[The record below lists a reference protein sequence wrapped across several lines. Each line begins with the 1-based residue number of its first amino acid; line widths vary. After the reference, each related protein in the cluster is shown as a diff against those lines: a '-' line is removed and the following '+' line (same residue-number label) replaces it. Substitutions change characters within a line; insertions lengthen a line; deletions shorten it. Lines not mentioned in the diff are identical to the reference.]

1 LITTKTDAVKTRSTL
16 LLLAAFFGALTF
28 RAQTGLHVQ
37 QYYGGYSVVHSPD
50 SIFMGL
56 NVPSGSFRRMA
67 LYNPSTKDWK
77 YVNSTDYT
85 PYAGPF
91 VMRNNMEGVMFGPSV
106 ADIYKTTDGWQTL
119 TTVPNVANG
128 WGLDQV
134 VSTPAGYAG
143 YEPALRD
150 LYFSPDGITW
160 TMAQG
165 TGSGGTPMLKN
176 YGNKVVLFKGASGN
190 YVSTDGGQNFSSV
203 TFSTT
208 FSGNLVDFVMLSA
221 DTFIVA
227 TQFNVHKSFDGGTTW
242 TSNAT
247 PASISEIAV
256 KNSNEYFAFVSG
268 QPYTSADGGVTW
280 QQKTPLPFISYI
292 NTFYINNDF
301 YAWPDY
307 RSSDNGVTWQ
317 EVFPNA
323 GTMAGV
329 YDLHFNGSNGIIGRT
344 NGKVHYSNDKGRSY
358 SLADT
363 IPTGEDIM
371 AVRLLNSGYYLAG
384 DRDGQVFVS
393 TDNGLTW
400 SQKNTNNIPI
410 NPRKF
415 SVSAD
420 EKVIV
425 MSRAGM
431 PMVSTDSANT
441 FTMFNVGGGD
451 HSQTV
456 KPSGEIIDVGGWFD
470 YVTFQYKGWEISRY
484 SPAGVKTVIDT
495 FLAVG
500 EALVDIHMASNTV
513 GYLVTF
519 DNTTKVTKVYK
530 TTNGWAGGTTLVSSI
545 NPVMANVT
553 NYPLGLTRIRDF
565 GTDTLILFADGK
577 TFWHYSYDGGATWTQ
592 DGGLTI
598 HATYP
603 SLYPT
608 LKKSHF
614 FTPTEYMFALNSSGL
629 YLNTS
634 SSSVP
639 NGLGEEETP
648 EKDDQLLFPNPASNA
663 ISILGATG
671 TLQEVR
677 IYDCTGKLF
686 FVRQNHPAAEAIDVS
701 FLPAGIYFLH
711 ATGEDGNVSAGRFI
725 KTE

>member
-1 LITTKTDAVKTRSTL
+1 MKTQRTL
-16 LLLAAFFGALTF
+16 FLLAVFFIALPF
-28 RAQTGLHVQ
+28 HAQTGLHVQ
-37 QYYGGYSVVHSPD
+37 QYSGGYSVVHNQD

-67 LYNPSTKDWK
+67 LFNPNTKDWK
-77 YVNSTDYT
+77 YVNSVDYT

-91 VMRNNMEGVMFGPSV
+91 VMRNSMEGVMFGPSV

-165 TGSGGTPMLKN
+165 TGSGGTPMLAN
-176 YGNKVVLFKGASGN
+176 YGNKVILFKGASGN
-190 YVSTDGGQNFSSV
+190 YISTDGGQNFSSL

-227 TQFNVHKSFDGGTTW
+227 TQNDIHRSFDGGTTW

-247 PASISEIAV
+247 PGAISSIAI
-256 KNSNEYFAFVSG
+256 KNVDEYFVMTG
-268 QPYTSADGGVTW
+268 NQPYTTADAGATW
-280 QQKTPLPFISYI
+280 LQKTVLPASSHIK
-292 NTFYINNDF
+292 TFYLNNEI
-301 YAWPDY
+301 YCWPDHK
-307 RSSDNGVTWQ
+307 SSDNGVTWQ
-317 EVFPNA
+317 YMFPGGSA
-323 GTMAGV
+323 MGAI
-329 YDLHFNGSNGIIGRT
+329 YDLHFNGSNGIIART
-344 NGKVHYSNDKGRSY
+344 DGKINYSNDKGRSY
-358 SLADT
+358 SMTDT

-384 DRDGQVFVS
+384 DRNGQVFVS
-393 TDNGLTW
+393 TDNGQTW
-400 SQKNTNNIPI
+400 LQKNTNNIPV
-410 NPRKF
+410 NARKF

-441 FTMFNVGGGD
+441 FTMFSVGGGD

-456 KPSGEIIDVGGWFD
+456 KPSGEIIDAGGWFD

-484 SPAGVKTVIDT
+484 SPAGVKTVTDT
-495 FLAVG
+495 FLVVG
-500 EALVDIHMASNTV
+500 EALVDIHMVSNTV
-513 GYLVTF
+513 GYLVTY
-519 DNTTKVTKVYK
+519 NSTTKVTNVYK
-530 TTNGWAGGTTLVSSI
+530 TTNGWAGGTTQVSTI
-545 NPVMANVT
+545 NPVNAGVT
-553 NYPLGLTRIRDF
+553 NYPYGATRVHNF
-565 GTDTLILFADGK
+565 GTDTLILFADGR

-592 DGGLTI
+592 DGI
-598 HATYP
+598 ASVHATYP
-603 SLYPT
+603 SLYPS

-614 FTPTEYMFALNSSGL
+614 FTPTQYMFALNSSGL
-629 YLNTS
+629 YLNVNSTS
-634 SSSVP
+634 AP
-639 NGLGEEETP
+639 TGLSEEATP
-648 EKDDQLLFPNPASNA
+648 VRNDQLLFPNPASDM
-663 ISILGATG
+663 ISVLGATG
-671 TLQEVR
+671 MLQEVR

-686 FVRQNHPAAEAIDVS
+686 LVRQNHPSAEAIDVS
-701 FLPAGIYFLH
+701 FLPAGMYFLH
-711 ATGEDGNVSAGRFI
+711 ATDEEGKKSAGRFI
-725 KTE
+725 KAQE